1 MASNS
6 RLPDHYDTLGL
17 PDNATFRT
25 IEAAYWQLARRLQG
39 QALDQ
44 LNQAYEVLGSER
56 RRQEY
61 DARRQARKPDPP
73 APAPIARQRARLFEH
88 FGSR

>member
-6 RLPDHYDTLGL
+6 RLPDHYETLGL

-25 IEAAYWQLARRLQG
+25 IEAAYWQLARRLPG

-44 LNQAYEVLGSER
+44 LNEACEVLSSEP

-61 DARRQARKPDPP
+61 DARRQARKSAPTP
-73 APAPIARQRARLFEH
+73 PAPIARQRPRLSGH
-88 FGSR
+88 FGAS

>member
-6 RLPDHYDTLGL
+6 RFPDHYEALGL

-39 QALDQ
+39 QALNR
-44 LNQAYEVLGSER
+44 LNEAYEVLSSER

-61 DARRQARKPDPP
+61 DARRQARKSTPP
-73 APAPIARQRARLFEH
+73 APAPTRTRPRLFAH
-88 FGSR
+88 FGAS